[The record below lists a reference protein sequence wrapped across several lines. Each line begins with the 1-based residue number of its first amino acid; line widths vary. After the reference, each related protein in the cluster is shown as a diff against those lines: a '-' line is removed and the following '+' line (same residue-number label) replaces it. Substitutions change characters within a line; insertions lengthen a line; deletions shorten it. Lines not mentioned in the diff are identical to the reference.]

1 VLAQPK
7 ALVLSVDGRHDGGRV
22 DTEAGMKMGAGM
34 AAAAALA
41 LMVSSGRSAA
51 ASEFIAAPPPTAA
64 NAFWDGIDS
73 FLSGRSTAYLDPP
86 YGYWGRPSFDPAARV
101 GCYFTRV
108 RANNAWRRV
117 QVCY

>member
-1 VLAQPK
+1 
-7 ALVLSVDGRHDGGRV
+7 
-22 DTEAGMKMGAGM
+22 MKIGAGM
-34 AAAAALA
+34 ATALA
-41 LMVSSGRSAA
+41 LMLSSGQPAA

-73 FLSGRSTAYLDPP
+73 FLSGRSTAFLDPP
-86 YGYWGRPSFDPAARV
+86 YGYWGRPSFAPAARV

-117 QVCY
+117 EVCY